1 MVGLCF
7 AFPSINQSR
16 HKARYPWACLASWR
30 RTCHVAAETFIC
42 PRAKATV
49 PDVRRP
55 ALSAAGRRGAEWKN
69 SLPGTA
75 PARSLAFCSRSR
87 RSVAACTN
95 ATPSHLPHHS
105 LRSHCILRVRATQTR
120 SLALAVAV
128 AAAFASVT
136 PDRLPT
142 LALPPSLDNIAPTL
156 ASARS
161 HGSRLVMSSLGSSHL
176 RGAESERLPRCSF
189 RCHLDAAFATL

>member
-1 MVGLCF
+1 MRPPIPRWCPSRWSDCVS
-7 AFPSINQSR
+7 PSHQSINHDTKVSMGLLGDVCSCTC
-16 HKARYPWACLASWR
+16 ACTC
-30 RTCHVAAETFIC
+30 TCHVAAETFIC

-49 PDVRRP
+49 PDGRRP
-55 ALSAAGRRGAEWKN
+55 ALSATGRLLPFVADSKN
-69 SLPGTA
+69 KFGKKSSSLGQNSSLADGTA
-75 PARSLAFCSRSR
+75 LARHCSRSR

-136 PDRLPT
+136 PDCFPI
-142 LALPPSLDNIAPTL
+142 LALPPSPRSTAVHQRSLPLAPTAH
-156 ASARS
+156 AS
-161 HGSRLVMSSLGSSHL
+161 
-176 RGAESERLPRCSF
+176 
-189 RCHLDAAFATL
+189 